1 MTEKQLHESLRL
13 SRDQMK
19 RLGYQVVDLVV
30 DHIESLP
37 TQPVGRRASR
47 QSLEELLREPLPE
60 KGSDPQEVLELVKNT
75 VLSNTF
81 NVQHPRF
88 FAFIPGP
95 SNFMSV
101 LADMLATGFN
111 VFAGTWLEGSGP
123 AEVEW
128 VTLDWLRQLFG
139 FPETAG
145 GLFVSGGS
153 VANLTALAVARDVK
167 LQGPVEP
174 AVVYCSD
181 QTHSSIERG
190 LRILG
195 LGPHQLHKIPTDDDF
210 RLSLPELQRIIV
222 SDRSGGKTPFCVVA
236 NAGTTNTGAVDP
248 LDALAEFCREQGLWL
263 HVDGA
268 YGAAA
273 ILSERERYR
282 LKGIEQADSLSLDP
296 HKWLFQPYETGC
308 LLLRNRR
315 QLRESFHIMPE
326 YLQDATPT
334 EEEINFYDYGIQLT
348 RSFRALKLWL
358 SLKVFGL
365 ENFRKAV
372 DRGMELAEEA
382 ERVLRRS
389 GCWQVVTPAQMAM
402 VTFRFHAP
410 EIGASDLDRLHEQ
423 LVAEVTAGGWALV
436 STTIL
441 RERTTIHL
449 CTINP
454 RTTTDDIQE
463 TVDQL
468 ESIAK
473 RLAGL

>member
-19 RLGYQVVDLVV
+19 RLGYQVVDMVV

-37 TQPVGRRASR
+37 TAPVGRRASR
-47 QSLEELLREPLPE
+47 QSLEKLLREPLPE

-153 VANLTALAVARDVK
+153 VANLTALAVAREVK

-181 QTHSSIERG
+181 QTHSSIERA

-195 LGPHQLHKIPTDDDF
+195 LAPHQLHKIPTDDDF
-210 RLSLPELQRIIV
+210 RLSLPELQRTIAL
-222 SDRSGGKTPFCVVA
+222 DRCGGKVPFCVVA

-273 ILSERERYR
+273 ILSERERSR
-282 LKGIEQADSLSLDP
+282 LTGIEQADSFDERS
-296 HKWLFQPYETGC
+296 C
-308 LLLRNRR
+308 
-315 QLRESFHIMPE
+315 M
-326 YLQDATPT
+326 DATRSEAITCLPPFPWPSYRSCWGMTFSPT
-334 EEEINFYDYGIQLT
+334 LGDRVCT
-348 RSFRALKLWL
+348 RGQRACPLAAPSVPTTPFRQGVRYYVDL
-358 SLKVFGL
+358 SAS
-365 ENFRKAV
+365 R
-372 DRGMELAEEA
+372 RGASGACPEFPARTVVPA
-382 ERVLRRS
+382 VLRK
-389 GCWQVVTPAQMAM
+389 P
-402 VTFRFHAP
+402 
-410 EIGASDLDRLHEQ
+410 
-423 LVAEVTAGGWALV
+423 
-436 STTIL
+436 
-441 RERTTIHL
+441 
-449 CTINP
+449 
-454 RTTTDDIQE
+454 
-463 TVDQL
+463 
-468 ESIAK
+468 
-473 RLAGL
+473 